1 MHRSALPELPFEHFL
16 TFAEVTAFV
25 EALAAA
31 AGPDLVEL
39 SSLGQSR
46 EGRALHL
53 LTLTDRS
60 TGPASAKPGYLIHGN
75 IHAAELSGTHA
86 ALYTARKLLE
96 DHRAGDS
103 GLLREMAFYI
113 IPRIN
118 PDGAEFVVGTSGSV
132 RSRTDRSRRLA
143 NTLYQED
150 VDGNGL
156 ILSMRQ
162 EHPDGPY
169 ALDPEDPRLLVQRTH
184 HSRPPFYRVYPEG
197 KVHAWDGNDAIAVE
211 GRGFDWNR
219 NWSFDWRPEPEQW
232 GAGDFPFSETEM
244 RALAEFLHSRPNLF
258 AVLGYHTGPNAVLR
272 PPSTGSDGD
281 LDSGDVALMHELA
294 EMGSA
299 RTGFPV
305 VPVVKYHV
313 NRVGQKDINLRGHF
327 HNFGYH
333 HLGLFVFE
341 FELGTLV
348 NSAGISTEEVF
359 ATRNQ
364 QEYEALMRRV
374 LSWWDGQDPARR
386 DPLFQPWTAFEH
398 PQLGP
403 VEIGGMLQ
411 RHLAGPTLAELA
423 TISAATYE
431 FTLAHAA
438 CRPVLSVED
447 VTAEVIE
454 GTVRRLRLR
463 VANRGRFPT
472 HITAK
477 GRSLRRLQPVR
488 LEFTTAPGVERLSRE
503 GHSSLGHLGGL
514 TDSRTLEWFLRVPE
528 GTPWLCEVS
537 IDAGTA
543 GRRRLR
549 IAADGSVETLPV
561 AP

>member
-16 TFAEVTAFV
+16 SFAEVTGFV
-25 EALAAA
+25 EALASA

-39 SSLGQSR
+39 SRLGLSR

-53 LTLTDRS
+53 LTITDRS
-60 TGPASAKPGYLIHGN
+60 TGPASAKPAYLIHGN

-86 ALYTARKLLE
+86 ALYTARKLLA
-96 DHRAGDS
+96 DHREGRSD
-103 GLLREMAFYI
+103 LLREMAFYI

-132 RSRTDRSRRLA
+132 RSRTDRSRRVA

-169 ALDPEDPRLLVQRTH
+169 ALDPEDPRLLVQRTVE
-184 HSRPPFYRVYPEG
+184 SRPPFYRVYPEG
-197 KVHAWDGNDAIAVE
+197 RVHAWDGSDAIAVE

-232 GAGDFPFSETEM
+232 GAGDFPFSEPEM
-244 RALAEFLHSRPNLF
+244 RALAEFLHGRPNLF

-281 LDSGDVALMHELA
+281 LDGGDVAMMHELA

-348 NSAGISTEEVF
+348 NSAGVTTEEVF
-359 ATRNQ
+359 ATKNQ
-364 QEYEALMRRV
+364 QEYEAVMRRV
-374 LSWWDGQDPARR
+374 LSWWDRQDPSRR
-386 DPLFQPWTAFEH
+386 DPLFHPWTPYEH
-398 PQLGP
+398 PQLGR

-411 RHLAGPTLAELA
+411 RHLAGPTLSELA

-438 CRPVLSVED
+438 CRPVLSVEE

-454 GTVRRLRLR
+454 GPIRRLRLR

-472 HITAK
+472 HISAK

-488 LEFTTAPGVERLSRE
+488 VEFTAGPGVERLSRE
-503 GHSSLGHLGGL
+503 GHSNLGHLGGL
-514 TDSRTLEWFLRVPE
+514 TDSRVLEWFLRVPE
-528 GTPWLCEVS
+528 GAGWLCEVG

-549 IAADGSVETLPV
+549 IAADGTVEALPV